1 MNLREAAT
9 TIKQSVSMQEV
20 AEFYGFLPNR
30 AGYIHCPFHAGDN
43 QGSLKVYDGQG
54 GFCCFGCGAKGS
66 VIDFVMK
73 LYDISFTAACERL
86 STDFSLNLPIGR
98 KLTHRERERR
108 KGAIMTAREQ
118 VSKHEAE
125 QARINQKCT
134 AAFDLWCLA
143 DLVKIRYGPENTGGR
158 ILPGYA
164 NAVRELPLLADNLTQ
179 AEIERWKF
187 EHPEQSGNGPSGS
200 AELDK
205 GKLPDAG
212 TV

>member
-1 MNLREAAT
+1 MNYREIAAS
-9 TIKQSVSMQEV
+9 IKQSVSMRQVVEH
-20 AEFYGFLPNR
+20 YGFTPDR
-30 AGYIHCPFHAGDN
+30 AGYIRCPFHAGDN

-66 VIDFVMK
+66 VIDFVMRFDD
-73 LYDISFTAACERL
+73 LQFQAACERIND
-86 STDFSLNLPIGR
+86 DFSLNLPIGR

-118 VSKHEAE
+118 ANRQSAE
-125 QARINQKCT
+125 QARINQKRA
-134 AAFDLWCLA
+134 AAFDLWCFA
-143 DLVKIRYGPENTGGR
+143 DTIKNRYSPENTGGQ

-187 EHPEQSGNGPSGS
+187 EHPEQSNYGSPSCTG
-200 AELDK
+200 LDES
-205 GKLPDAG
+205 
-212 TV
+212 

>member
-43 QGSLKVYDGQG
+43 QGSLKVYPGSG
-54 GFCCFGCGAKGS
+54 GWHCFGCGAGGS

-73 LYDISFTAACERL
+73 LYDISFTAACERI
-86 STDFSLNLPIGR
+86 SNDFSLGLPIGR
-98 KLTHRERERR
+98 QMTRREKEAR
-108 KGAIMTAREQ
+108 KGAILAARKQDWLIAQQGIAVELK
-118 VSKHEAE
+118 SW
-125 QARINQKCT
+125 T
-134 AAFDLWCLA
+134 AFDLWCVA
-143 DLVKIRYGPENTGGR
+143 DLMRIRYSPERTNGE

-164 NAVRELPLLADNLTQ
+164 NAVRDLPLLADNLTQ

-200 AELDK
+200 AGLDK
-205 GKLPDAG
+205 GRLSDG
-212 TV
+212 

>member
-1 MNLREAAT
+1 MNYREIAAS
-9 TIKQSVSMQEV
+9 IKQSVSMRQVVEH
-20 AEFYGFLPNR
+20 YGFTPDR

-108 KGAIMTAREQ
+108 KGAIMTARELA
-118 VSKHEAE
+118 SKHESE
-125 QARINQKCT
+125 QARINQKCA
-134 AAFDLWCLA
+134 AAFDLWCFA
-143 DLVKIRYGPENTGGR
+143 DLIKTRYSPENTGGR

-187 EHPEQSGNGPSGS
+187 EHPEQSGDGPSGS
-200 AELDK
+200 AGLDK
-205 GKLPDAG
+205 GRLSDG
-212 TV
+212 

>member
-1 MNLREAAT
+1 MNYREIAVS
-9 TIKQSVSMQEV
+9 IKQSVSMRQVVEH
-20 AEFYGFLPNR
+20 YGFTPDR
-30 AGYIHCPFHAGDN
+30 AGYIHCPFHSGDR
-43 QGSLKVYDGQG
+43 QGSLKVYGGIG

-73 LYDISFTAACERL
+73 LYDISFKAACERL

-118 VSKHEAE
+118 ASKHEAE
-125 QARINQKCT
+125 QARINQKCA

-187 EHPEQSGNGPSGS
+187 EHPEQSGNGPSGCTGLGES
-200 AELDK
+200 
-205 GKLPDAG
+205 
-212 TV
+212 

>member
-1 MNLREAAT
+1 MNVAAETIRERLT
-9 TIKQSVSMQEV
+9 MREV
-20 AEFYGFLPNR
+20 AEHYGFTVNR
-30 AGYIHCPFHAGDN
+30 SGCIRCPFHSGDH
-43 QGSLKVYDGQG
+43 QASLHIYPGKG

-134 AAFDLWCLA
+134 AALDLWCLA

-200 AELDK
+200 AGLDK
-205 GKLPDAG
+205 GRLSDG
-212 TV
+212 